1 MQNYTVESHH
11 KYMLYTIQCL
21 FQVYLEAGI
30 SPSKKRT
37 ENPPQ
42 KIRNV
47 AYIYTV
53 NKTKYLSSLSKIN
66 PKSKGK
72 YNIR

>member
-1 MQNYTVESHH
+1 VF
-11 KYMLYTIQCL
+11 IP
-21 FQVYLEAGI
+21 GI
-30 SPSKKRT
+30 FGGWNIPLQKTNRKS
-37 ENPPQ
+37 PQ